1 MRPGGILVPDGSAFV
16 GRPMT
21 ARLRWR
27 GIPRVRLHGVIR
39 TVGSGS
45 PVAGNRWT
53 CCLTPLGFQIGL
65 VGRAGV
71 VDLPEFVTPRGEQ
84 NWDP

>member
-1 MRPGGILVPDGSAFV
+1 VRPGGILDPDGSAFV
-16 GRPMT
+16 GRPLT

-53 CCLTPLGFQIGL
+53 CFLTPWGLQIGL

-71 VDLPEFVTPRGEQ
+71 VDLPEFVTPGGEPD
-84 NWDP
+84 WDP